1 MSYRDSHRRCPPGLT
16 VLLAGAFAVAGCQN
30 WGAHPDVQAAVYKA
44 LDSNDL
50 GSVVVSQNR
59 ETGIIPL
66 TGIVGAANRK
76 PQAEA
81 IAQQAAPGYRIDDE
95 IRVESAGL

>member
-1 MSYRDSHRRCPPGLT
+1 MNHGNLQCRFPSGLT
-16 VLLAGAFAVAGCQN
+16 VLLAGALVIAGCQN
-30 WGAHPDVQAAVYKA
+30 WGTHPDVQAAVYKA
-44 LDSNDL
+44 LDSNDF

-59 ETGIIPL
+59 ETGVITL
-66 TGIVGAANRK
+66 TGIVGASNRK

-81 IAQQAAPGYRIDDE
+81 IAQQAAPGYTIDDK